1 MAPSELTHAL
11 TVVDE
16 RLKTAHT
23 VALSLLTFAAA
34 SLVAVFAV
42 HGIASLARTSAALA
56 VIGALGAIVAS
67 RMIVSQRSELYD
79 QIVLGGFRHVGG
91 PGVALHTADLVSPAR
106 RQMFANTLER
116 FIDVAVENTRAAVPL
131 DRRTLRELE
140 PHLRGLCARVRA
152 LDVAV
157 EPAGMVLLRRLL
169 TDGATSPLFRLGGP
183 KPELER
189 AIEHIHAQ
197 LGSMPVI
204 ELFPAGSTEPL
215 RLAA

>member
-23 VALSLLTFAAA
+23 VTLSLLTFAAA

-42 HGIASLARTSAALA
+42 HGIASLARTSAVLA